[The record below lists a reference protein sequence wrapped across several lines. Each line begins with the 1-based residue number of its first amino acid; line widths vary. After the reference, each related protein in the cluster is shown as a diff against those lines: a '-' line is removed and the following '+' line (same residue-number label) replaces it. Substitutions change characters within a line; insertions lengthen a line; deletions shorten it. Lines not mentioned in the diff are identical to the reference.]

1 MYSAGSM
8 ATTNTTTST
17 GAMGGL
23 GTIQNSM
30 PNVGA
35 IAPTITSNG
44 IGSAS
49 MASGQSVD
57 ATLSQAYTGIQ
68 QYAGLSGL
76 VNQGKF
82 HSIILAFSVVEWS
95 RACCCGLWNSLA
107 FFLFYSILHSSVCSD
122 PTSWRSCE
130 VNGSTHQYQP
140 SAVQCDQSSGVMWP
154 MSCDQSWRDCEQL

>member
-1 MYSAGSM
+1 
-8 ATTNTTTST
+8 
-17 GAMGGL
+17 MGGL

-82 HSIILAFSVVEWS
+82 HSIILAFSVVEWYVHVAV
-95 RACCCGLWNSLA
+95 ACQLA
-107 FFLFYSILHSSVCSD
+107 RILLFSTLHSYVC
-122 PTSWRSCE
+122 
-130 VNGSTHQYQP
+130 
-140 SAVQCDQSSGVMWP
+140 
-154 MSCDQSWRDCEQL
+154 